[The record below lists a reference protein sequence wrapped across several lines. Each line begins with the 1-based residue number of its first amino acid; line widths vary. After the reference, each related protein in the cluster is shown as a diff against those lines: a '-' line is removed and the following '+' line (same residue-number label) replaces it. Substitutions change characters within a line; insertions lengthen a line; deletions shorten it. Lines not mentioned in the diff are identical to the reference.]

1 MLLEKN
7 HDEYSSLHQ
16 GRQQEEQQL
25 DDVRSLYKEN
35 QVSVNKEKKKCKIQF
50 YNKSSTFI

>member
-25 DDVRSLYKEN
+25 GDVRDLYKEN
-35 QVSVNKEKKKCKIQF
+35 QVSVNKEKKKCKI
-50 YNKSSTFI
+50 